1 MAEIDEHTVRQII
14 NNNIREQINKKLVT
28 DFLINN
34 LTDSQVSILL
44 RLLLIEEEYIPYKKR
59 NIIYYQPSKY
69 DKGTFGN
76 EDKLIDLSIMT
87 YDGYLYAK
95 ILDSD
100 NYGDD
105 FNPYHHKFKVSVLGH
120 DEKGNIIC
128 IDATIDAKEIKIID
142 DSKLIKYA
150 NTIFKDLNIIR

>member
-59 NIIYYQPSKY
+59 NIIQVGKDIYR
-69 DKGTFGN
+69 
-76 EDKLIDLSIMT
+76 
-87 YDGYLYAK
+87 
-95 ILDSD
+95 
-100 NYGDD
+100 NYGLRG
-105 FNPYHHKFKVSVLGH
+105 FVRGWNIRVIHSCYHTIWVYGI
-120 DEKGNIIC
+120 GNIIFSWLR
-128 IDATIDAKEIKIID
+128 DEK
-142 DSKLIKYA
+142 
-150 NTIFKDLNIIR
+150 

>member
-59 NIIYYQPSKY
+59 NIIYRTIRICFP
-69 DKGTFGN
+69 
-76 EDKLIDLSIMT
+76 LSI
-87 YDGYLYAK
+87 
-95 ILDSD
+95 
-100 NYGDD
+100 NYIE
-105 FNPYHHKFKVSVLGH
+105 F
-120 DEKGNIIC
+120 
-128 IDATIDAKEIKIID
+128 
-142 DSKLIKYA
+142 
-150 NTIFKDLNIIR
+150 